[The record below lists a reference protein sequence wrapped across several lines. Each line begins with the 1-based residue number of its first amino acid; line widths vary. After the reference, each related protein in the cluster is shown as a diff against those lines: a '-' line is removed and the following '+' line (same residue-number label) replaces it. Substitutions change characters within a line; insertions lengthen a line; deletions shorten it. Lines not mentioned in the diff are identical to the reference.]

1 MKIKFKSMRCNFSAS
16 ELMFTALSYA
26 TLKSSAKTPQTQRE
40 ERNVQGIKQLQ
51 SFLFFSPPKE
61 FPRIDLNLKHF
72 EK

>member
-1 MKIKFKSMRCNFSAS
+1 MRCNFSAS

-51 SFLFFSPPKE
+51 SFFVFFSPPTSFQE
-61 FPRIDLNLKHF
+61 LI
-72 EK
+72 